1 MPSMSPAPASL
12 TVRWVCGQRRTW
24 PPRVSFNEAGAT
36 PAASSEPDAT
46 LIPVPAGW
54 ATVGAP
60 GTVAN
65 NSPTGVP
72 DPEDCPQTVHV
83 SNSNSAAL
91 AIIVPRAL
99 FTGIG
104 SFSAADV
111 RNPSARSRDETA
123 RLPPGSDGAG
133 DP

>member
-12 TVRWVCGQRRTW
+12 TVRWVCGQSRTW

-54 ATVGAP
+54 ATVGEP

-72 DPEDCPQTVHV
+72 APEDCPQREHV
-83 SNSNSAAL
+83 SNSAAV
-91 AIIVPRAL
+91 AITVLHAL

-123 RLPPGSDGAG
+123 RLPRESDGG
-133 DP
+133 G